1 MFIFR
6 RHSLRRKEELRTRR
20 RPVDENFI
28 PVLPASHRF
37 VSRDGSI
44 NILRQGILRR
54 QPADWYHL
62 LLTMSR
68 PGVFAILTGAYIVI
82 NSVFAS
88 LYMADPLGFEGHPLK
103 SFFDYF
109 FFSSHIFSTVGLGRT
124 FPHSTYIN
132 SLVTIE
138 SFIGWCSFGLITG
151 LLFSRFSR
159 PTARLIFSHYATIE
173 SYDGKPALVF
183 RTANRRGN
191 MLLHGKIHVSLARN
205 ERTVEDY
212 PIRRVYE
219 LPLLRSQSTFFNLTW
234 TVRHVIDDKS
244 PLFGQTADSLRDNE
258 TEIEVLLSGT
268 DDAFGQTVHGHF
280 AYNHEEI
287 LYGHRF
293 ANMFRRNDKGQPV
306 IDFSKFDAVEKV
318 KLSESDEKSASLP
331 DTK

>member
-6 RHSLRRKEELRTRR
+6 PHSLRRKEDLRTRK

-28 PVLPASHRF
+28 PVQPQQAYRF
-37 VSRDGSI
+37 VSRDGTA
-44 NILRQGILRR
+44 NILKQGILRR
-54 QPADWYHL
+54 QPADWYHR
-62 LLTMSR
+62 LLTMTR
-68 PGVFAILTGAYIVI
+68 PGVFAVLVLAYVAI
-82 NSVFAS
+82 NSLFAS
-88 LYMADPLGFEGHPLK
+88 LYMLDPHGFEGHQLK

-124 FPHSTYIN
+124 FPESGYIN
-132 SLVTIE
+132 ALVTTE
-138 SFIGWCSFGLITG
+138 SFVGWCSFGLITG

-173 SYDGKPALVF
+173 NYDGKPALVF

-191 MLLHGKIHVSLARN
+191 MLLHGSIHVSLARN
-205 ERTVEDY
+205 EQTIEGL

-219 LPLLRSQSTFFNLTW
+219 LPLQRSHSTFFNLTW
-234 TVRHVIDDKS
+234 TVRHIIDEKS
-244 PLFGQTADSLRDNE
+244 PLFSQTHEMLRANE

-287 LYGHRF
+287 LFNHRF
-293 ANMFRRNDKGQPV
+293 ANMFRRNSEGHPV
-306 IDFSKFDAVEKV
+306 IDFSKFDVVEEV
-318 KLSESDEKSASLP
+318 HAH
-331 DTK
+331 T

>member
-6 RHSLRRKEELRTRR
+6 RHSLRRKEDLRTRK

-28 PVLPASHRF
+28 PVLPAAHRF
-37 VSRDGSI
+37 VSRDGTA
-44 NILRQGILRR
+44 NILKQGILRR
-54 QPADWYHL
+54 QPADWYHH

-68 PGVFAILTGAYIVI
+68 PGVFFVLTLAYIII
-82 NSVFAS
+82 NSLFAL
-88 LYMADPLGFEGHPLK
+88 LYMADPTGFQGHQLR

-109 FFSSHIFSTVGLGRT
+109 FFSSHIFSTVGLGRS
-124 FPHSTYIN
+124 FPESTYIN
-132 SLVTIE
+132 TLVTME

-173 SYDGKPALVF
+173 AYDGKQALVF

-205 ERTVEDY
+205 EKTVEGD

-234 TVRHVIDDKS
+234 TVRHVIDEKS
-244 PLFGQTADSLRDNE
+244 PLFNQTAEMLHENE

-280 AYNHEEI
+280 AYNHDEI
-287 LYGHRF
+287 LFGHRF
-293 ANMFRRNDKGQPV
+293 ANMFRRNDEGHPV
-306 IDFSKFDAVEKV
+306 IDFSKFDTVEKIKAAPPTEE
-318 KLSESDEKSASLP
+318 KLA
-331 DTK
+331 

>member
-1 MFIFR
+1 MFTFR
-6 RHSLRRKEELRTRR
+6 RHSLRRKEDLRTRK

-28 PVLPASHRF
+28 PVMPQAYRF
-37 VSRDGSI
+37 VSRDGQA
-44 NILRQGILRR
+44 NILKQGILRR
-54 QPADWYHL
+54 QPADWYHH

-68 PGVFAILTGAYIVI
+68 PGVFAVLVLSYIAI
-82 NSVFAS
+82 NSVFAL
-88 LYMADPLGFEGHPLK
+88 LYMADPHGFEGHKLS

-124 FPHSTYIN
+124 FPESAYIN
-132 SLVTIE
+132 ALVSTE

-173 SYDGKPALVF
+173 AFDGKYALVF
-183 RTANRRGN
+183 RSANRRGN
-191 MLLHGKIHVSLARN
+191 MLLHGKMHVSLARN
-205 ERTVEDY
+205 EKTTEGH

-219 LPLLRSQSTFFNLTW
+219 LPLLRGTSTFFNLTW
-234 TVRHVIDDKS
+234 TVRHIIDEKS
-244 PLFGQTADSLRDNE
+244 PLFNQTPEMLRENE

-287 LYGHRF
+287 LFGHRF
-293 ANMFRRNDKGQPV
+293 TNMFRRNDEGHPV
-306 IDFSKFDAVEKV
+306 IDFSKFDSVEKI
-318 KLSESDEKSASLP
+318 KTEPPKD
-331 DTK
+331 